1 MNVLSLLPAF
11 SALSSLWI
19 ASLWQGLAMAVFTV
33 LLQRALPGLPPGLR
47 YRFWFAAYGAC
58 VLLPLV
64 EWLGTVRGFSGNA
77 LPTSSAAVLSPL
89 ITVDSHWSL
98 LCAGVWAASSL
109 VAIVRLIAGLWSVRS
124 LLRTATPFSADEMAR
139 YAELLHLRSR
149 GRVRLYTSDR
159 IEAPVAI
166 GLWKPAIVLPE
177 RLLTLLSEEQI
188 RQVLRHECEHLER
201 RDDWT
206 LLLMGCMRC
215 IFPLHPPLL
224 WFERQLVAT
233 REMACDDAVLRSA
246 APRAYATNLA
256 QIAEAVVRRS
266 PRVLPGLLGV
276 QSQLGRRI
284 EHILSARKDSHAT
297 GRGPLL
303 GAALGL
309 LAMCGLLVQSP
320 ALVAFQPRPQIAST
334 PAASTP
340 TSTQADVMRADWSPN
355 PTLTP
360 AALQTSLQP
369 QVRQLRARTHRP
381 RAYHVAPH
389 LFPVADHRPA
399 PRPPQ
404 PAVSLQP
411 AALLVLWNGSAS
423 GFSATLLFATTPCVG
438 TPNTAQPRFFL
449 LRI

>member
-33 LLQRALPGLPPGLR
+33 LLLRALPGLSPRLR

-77 LPTSSAAVLSPL
+77 LPASSATVASPL
-89 ITVDSHWSL
+89 FTLDSHWSV

-109 VAIVRLIAGLWSVRS
+109 IAIVRLLAGLWSVRS
-124 LLRTATPFSADEMAR
+124 LLHAATPFSADEMAR
-139 YAELLHLRSR
+139 YAELLQLRSR
-149 GRVRLYTSDR
+149 GHVALSVSGA

-166 GLWKPAIVLPE
+166 GLWKPAIVLPQ
-177 RLLTLLSEEQI
+177 RLLAVLSEEQI

-233 REMACDDAVLRSA
+233 REMACDDAVLCSA

-256 QIAEAVVRRS
+256 QIAEAVVRRG

-284 EHILSARKDSHAT
+284 EHILSARKDSRAT

-303 GAALGL
+303 GAALAL
-309 LAMCGLLVQSP
+309 LAMCALLVQSP
-320 ALVAFQPRPQIAST
+320 ALVAFQPST
-334 PAASTP
+334 QPSDTQTA
-340 TSTQADVMRADWSPN
+340 STQAALMRAESSAQAM
-355 PTLTP
+355 LTP
-360 AALQTSLQP
+360 AALQASLQP
-369 QVRQLRARTHRP
+369 QVHQVRVRTRRP

-389 LFPVADHRPA
+389 LLAAADHRPA
-399 PRPPQ
+399 PRTPE

-411 AALLVLWNGSAS
+411 AALLVLWNDSRS
-423 GFSATLLFATTPCVG
+423 GFSATLLFATEPCVG
-438 TPNTAQPRFFL
+438 KSNAAQPGFFL
-449 LRI
+449 LQI

>member
-1 MNVLSLLPAF
+1 MNFLSLIPAF

-33 LLQRALPGLPPGLR
+33 LLLRALPGISPRLR

-64 EWLGTVRGFSGNA
+64 EWFGTVRGFSGNA
-77 LPTSSAAVLSPL
+77 LPTSSVAVLSPL

-109 VAIVRLIAGLWSVRS
+109 VAIVRLVPGLWSVRS
-124 LLRTATPFSADEMAR
+124 LLNAATPVPADELAR
-139 YAELLHLRSR
+139 YTELLHLRSR
-149 GRVRLYTSDR
+149 GRVSLYTSGR

-166 GLWKPAIVLPE
+166 GLWKPVIVLPE
-177 RLLTLLSEEQI
+177 RLLILLSEEQM

-206 LLLMGCMRC
+206 LLLMGCIRC
-215 IFPLHPPLL
+215 IFPIHPPLL

-246 APRAYATNLA
+246 APRAYAMNLA
-256 QIAEAVVRRS
+256 QIAEAVVRRG

-284 EHILSARKDSHAT
+284 EHILSARKDSRAT

-309 LAMCGLLVQSP
+309 LAVCGLLVQSP
-320 ALVAFQPRPQIAST
+320 ALVAFQPSTQTSNKQIAST
-334 PAASTP
+334 QAA
-340 TSTQADVMRADWSPN
+340 VVRADSSVQAM
-355 PTLTP
+355 LTP
-360 AALQTSLQP
+360 AALLRSSQP
-369 QVRQLRARTHRP
+369 QVRQSRARTHRP
-381 RAYHVAPH
+381 RADYVALH
-389 LFPVADHRPA
+389 LLAAAEHRPA
-399 PRPPQ
+399 AHPPE
-404 PAVSLQP
+404 PVVLLQP
-411 AALLVLWNGSAS
+411 AALLVLWNDSPS
-423 GFSATLLFATTPCVG
+423 GFSATLLFATAPVG
-438 TPNTAQPRFFL
+438 KSNAAQPGFFL
-449 LRI
+449 LQI